1 MSTIEDAARG
11 RLAPPA
17 AHTFKLL
24 EHDGW
29 QALVHV
35 KEDEDH
41 ETRWQCVVTIP
52 CAEIDVALT
61 FGAPNEEVARKL
73 FDGFSDPEKVIT
85 GVFKNA
91 FGEIGQEQQA

>member
-1 MSTIEDAARG
+1 MSQLEDIIAG
-11 RLAPPA
+11 RLEKPPLPA
-17 AHTFKLL
+17 FKLL

-52 CAEIDVALT
+52 CTEIDVTLT

-73 FDGFSDPEKVIT
+73 FDGFSDPEKVIS

-91 FGEIGQEQQA
+91 FNTPGEAS